1 MHHDINENGGRLTNA
16 FRFVV
21 QDSKRVEGPVP
32 SAPCT
37 IWPTDLQ
44 DPHDGG
50 IEALADQVGRHEP
63 FFWPVALCAGL
74 SCFMNACSLAF
85 MVIRMLGETG

>member
-63 FFWPVALCAGL
+63 FLFHERLLPCLHGDQDARRNRIAT
-74 SCFMNACSLAF
+74 AF
-85 MVIRMLGETG
+85 DAT